1 MNKQKYS
8 DILQRRVDAIPEDY
22 IFKKMEGEF
31 QPEIFEPDIPKIS
44 LIELNR
50 LSKLE
55 IKNE

>member
-8 DILQRRVDAIPEDY
+8 DILQRRVDAISEDY

-31 QPEIFEPDIPKIS
+31 QPEMFWAIPKTSI
-44 LIELNR
+44 IELNR
-50 LSKLE
+50 LSRLE